1 MDVSTEYIQMCEK
14 AEEIQADHKW
24 EYGDWLVAEYGIF
37 QIGTASFN
45 YSKDP
50 TVPPVR
56 SELPVA
62 TIQSDDNEGSAFT
75 GKLIWLPR
83 QDQLQEMVFNLEYP
97 DNDNDTK
104 LAQMI
109 SKFYHFTMCEYRRK
123 FTSMEQLWLAFV
135 MFELY
140 HKKWYNGEWEIEDDR
155 DKRTG

>member
-75 GKLIWLPR
+75 GKLIWLPT
-83 QDQLQEMVFNLEYP
+83 QDRLHVLSDYTWMDFDKKCLMVQDNFGFLTKEQAGIMVVMKEKFN
-97 DNDNDTK
+97 K
-104 LAQMI
+104 I
-109 SKFYHFTMCEYRRK
+109 WSG
-123 FTSMEQLWLAFV
+123 S
-135 MFELY
+135 
-140 HKKWYNGEWEIEDDR
+140 EWVNEKER
-155 DKRTG
+155 